1 AENLEIPRKPRPAHA
16 KATQIS
22 PCLNKAQGN
31 AGENSELSSF
41 CYLELL
47 LNRGA
52 AVIASNEWGMMR
64 LTIFCGQGPRGY
76 GVRRWNSM
84 AEKGR
89 MARRHIRA

>member
-1 AENLEIPRKPRPAHA
+1 GAENLEIPRKPRPAHA

-47 LNRGA
+47 TKRGMA
-52 AVIASNEWGMMR
+52 R
-64 LTIFCGQGPRGY
+64 LTLDTSGILII
-76 GVRRWNSM
+76 
-84 AEKGR
+84 E
-89 MARRHIRA
+89 

>member
-1 AENLEIPRKPRPAHA
+1 GAENLEIPRKPRPAHA

-47 LNRGA
+47 LLLGIPVLRVN
-52 AVIASNEWGMMR
+52 SWCR
-64 LTIFCGQGPRGY
+64 LD
-76 GVRRWNSM
+76 
-84 AEKGR
+84 
-89 MARRHIRA
+89 